1 MIVKQNRKIE
11 SIFNKRYPL
20 KMVYRKG
27 YLVWSKESGPV
38 EAQSCFGRGY
48 WVNTLPWLNNDG
60 WKNN

>member
-1 MIVKQNRKIE
+1 MTKG
-11 SIFNKRYPL
+11 YPL

>member
-1 MIVKQNRKIE
+1 MIIRKGKNIIE
-11 SIFNKRYPL
+11 IMTKGYPL

>member
-1 MIVKQNRKIE
+1 MIIRKGKNIIE
-11 SIFNKRYPL
+11 IMTKGYPL

-27 YLVWSKESGPV
+27 YLVWSKESGSV
-38 EAQSCFGRGY
+38 EAQSCFGSGY